1 MVEHN
6 AIVPKPRRGTTG
18 SRVHWF
24 LGGIAF
30 VLIGVFIASFFL
42 DGIIRPRI
50 EAKMN
55 ARLKGYHATL
65 SHAHLQ
71 LLGFTLTLRNL
82 TVEQLAHPRP
92 PVAVFPIMRFQ
103 IHWKALI
110 FGRVVANVML

>member
-1 MVEHN
+1 MVDSE
-6 AIVPKPRRGTTG
+6 AIAPQPRRSAARRILPG
-18 SRVHWF
+18 F

-30 VLIGVFIASFFL
+30 VLIGLLIASFFL

-55 ARLKGYHATL
+55 ASLKDYHATL
-65 SHAHLQ
+65 PHAHLQ
-71 LLGFTLTLRNL
+71 LLGFTLTLRDL

-103 IHWKALI
+103 IH
-110 FGRVVANVML
+110 